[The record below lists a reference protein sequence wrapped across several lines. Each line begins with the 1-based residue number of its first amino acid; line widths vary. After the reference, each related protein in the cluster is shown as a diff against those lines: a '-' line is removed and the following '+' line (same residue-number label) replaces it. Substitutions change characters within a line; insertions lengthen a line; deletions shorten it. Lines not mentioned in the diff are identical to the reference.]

1 MGKVIPMDSKQ
12 ALTPAEEALFDE
24 VLVRRYDL
32 CLSKS
37 LKTRGLEGCARWAV
51 EQAKALIEARRTAV
65 ISR

>member
-1 MGKVIPMDSKQ
+1 MDSKQ
-12 ALTPAEEALFDE
+12 ALTPAEERLFDE

-32 CLSKS
+32 CLKS
-37 LKTRGLEGCARWAV
+37 LKSRGLEGCAHLAV